1 MKFKRLLKL
10 LLEGTGESTEPIF
23 SAASLK
29 DACPETFAMLKT
41 KKVLQRVTTPENM
54 ILRGCYGTV
63 RQIKNKWLWISLE
76 ESAAPWI
83 EVDPDDLETYRLS
96 HRRLL
101 AWLAECYG
109 TSKEMNADGKV
120 WSLGSVIIQG
130 RRCQVLYYPGTASK
144 ANFLEAIRDLE
155 SAATEI
161 PRVLLLPVGVPV
173 NTAERSRWEERGLF
187 VEYVYRHATDRGVNL
202 QEALPSITK
211 SVDKPCYYFR
221 RVKVG
226 GSWEVGFNTAKPLG
240 VLATVAMDR
249 IWLLLRNPRKEFTA
263 ADMTDELEGASADR
277 SVNGRIAESRTTLR
291 SGGTKARGIAD
302 LTPTS
307 QNEARAILRE
317 LTAAR
322 EEHGE
327 ESQAFKDADEAL
339 KDFQRSHGIA
349 EKYQGKTKKEGDD
362 GAREA
367 ARIKKSI
374 DRWIKDHLATT
385 LSALAEHLDK
395 YISRGTKFSYEPE
408 TELPWQT

>member
-10 LLEGTGESTEPIF
+10 LLEGTAGSREPVFST
-23 SAASLK
+23 ASLK
-29 DACPETFAMLKT
+29 DACPEAFALLKT
-41 KKVLQRVTTPENM
+41 KKVLQRVVPPETI
-54 ILRGCYGTV
+54 ILRGCCGAV
-63 RQIKNKWLWISLE
+63 RQAKGKWFWISLE
-76 ESAAPWI
+76 ESAAPWVEI
-83 EVDPDDLETYRLS
+83 SPDELETFKLS

-101 AWLAECYG
+101 DWLAECYG
-109 TSKEMNADGKV
+109 TSREVNADGTI

-144 ANFLEAIRDLE
+144 AEFLEAVRELE
-155 SAATEI
+155 STPTEI
-161 PRVLLLPVGVPV
+161 PRVLLLPVGVPI
-173 NTAERSRWEERGLF
+173 NALERSRWEGRGLF
-187 VEYVYRHATDRGVNL
+187 VEYVYRLATDKGVNL
-202 QEALPSITK
+202 QAALPSITTSVGK
-211 SVDKPCYYFR
+211 SGYYFR

-226 GSWEVGFNTAKPLG
+226 GSWEAGFNTAKPLG
-240 VLATVAMDR
+240 VPATVAMDR

-277 SVNGRIAESRTTLR
+277 SVNGRIAESRTILR

-349 EKYQGKTKKEGDD
+349 EKYQGKAKKEGDD
-362 GAREA
+362 GAKEA

-374 DRWIKDHLATT
+374 DRWIKDHRTTT

>member
-10 LLEGTGESTEPIF
+10 LIEGTGESTEPIF

-76 ESAAPWI
+76 ESAAPWV
-83 EVDPDDLETYRLS
+83 EVTPDVLETYRLS

-109 TSKEMNADGKV
+109 TSKEMNVDWKV
-120 WSLGSVIIQG
+120 WSIGSVIIQG

-144 ANFLEAIRDLE
+144 AEFLEAVRELE
-155 SAATEI
+155 STPTEI
-161 PRVLLLPVGVPV
+161 PRVLLLPVGVPI
-173 NTAERSRWEERGLF
+173 NAPERTRWEGRGLF
-187 VEYVYRHATDRGVNL
+187 VEYVYRLATDQGVNL
-202 QEALPSITK
+202 QEALPSITT

-226 GSWEVGFNTAKPLG
+226 GSWEVGFNTRKPIPMA
-240 VLATVAMDR
+240 ATVAMDR
-249 IWLLLRNPRKEFTA
+249 IWLLLRNPRKEFTSA
-263 ADMTDELEGASADR
+263 AMTDELEGVSTDR
-277 SVNGRIAESRTTLR
+277 TVNGQKAGSGTIQR
-291 SGGTKARGIAD
+291 SGGTRARSIAD
-302 LTPTS
+302 LTTS
-307 QNEARAILRE
+307 SQKEARQILRE

-349 EKYQGKTKKEGDD
+349 EKYQGKAKKEGDD
-362 GAREA
+362 GLKEA

-374 DRWIKDHLATT
+374 DRWINDHRATD

-395 YISRGTKFSYEPE
+395 YISRGGRFSYKPE

>member
-23 SAASLK
+23 SAVSLK
-29 DACPETFAMLKT
+29 DACPESFALLKS
-41 KKVLQRVTTPENM
+41 KKVLQRVAAPENI
-54 ILRGCYGTV
+54 ILRGCCGTA
-63 RQIKNKWLWISLE
+63 RQVKGKWFWISLE
-76 ESAAPWI
+76 ESAAAWV
-83 EVDPDDLETYRLS
+83 EVGPDVLETYKLS

-101 AWLAECYG
+101 AWLAECSG
-109 TSKEMNADGKV
+109 TSTEVNADGMV
-120 WSLGSVIIQG
+120 WSLGTVVIRG

-173 NTAERSRWEERGLF
+173 NAAERSRWEERGLF
-187 VEYVYRHATDRGVNL
+187 VEYVYRLATDKGVNL
-202 QEALPSITK
+202 QEALPSITT

-226 GSWEVGFNTAKPLG
+226 GSWEVGFNTAKPTPI
-240 VLATVAMDR
+240 ANTVEMDR

-263 ADMTDELEGASADR
+263 AAMTDELEGVSTDR
-277 SVNGRIAESRTTLR
+277 TVNGQMAGSGAIQR
-291 SGGTKARGIAD
+291 SGGTRARSIAD
-302 LTPTS
+302 LTTS
-307 QNEARAILRE
+307 SQKEARQILRE
-317 LTAAR
+317 LAAAR
-322 EEHGE
+322 TQHGE
-327 ESQAFKDADEAL
+327 ESMEFKDADEAW
-339 KDFQRSHGIA
+339 KEFQRAHGIA
-349 EKYQGKTKKEGDD
+349 ERYQGKAKKEGDD
-362 GAREA
+362 GLKEA

-374 DRWIKDHLATT
+374 DRWINDHRATD

-395 YISRGTKFSYEPE
+395 YISRGGRFSYKPE